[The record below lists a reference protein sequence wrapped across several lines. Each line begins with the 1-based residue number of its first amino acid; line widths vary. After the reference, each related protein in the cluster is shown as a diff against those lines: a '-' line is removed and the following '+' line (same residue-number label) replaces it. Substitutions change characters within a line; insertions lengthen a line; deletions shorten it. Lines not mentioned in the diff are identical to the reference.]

1 MLRFQSLARLSGS
14 CVGLLLGSG
23 AFAGDPSYWE
33 APPHQRPYVTRGF
46 ASDGT
51 LPAVNKGLGLL
62 TAKRYVDPT
71 YPVGPATP
79 GCAAP
84 TINPATRTPM
94 RSSGLV
100 LVPRSR

>member
-1 MLRFQSLARLSGS
+1 MRFQFIARTVGS
-14 CVGLLLGSG
+14 CVGLALGAG
-23 AFAGDPSYWE
+23 AFAGEPSAWE
-33 APPHQRPYVTRGF
+33 APSHQRPYVTRGF

-51 LPAVNKGLGLL
+51 LPAVHKGLGSL
-62 TAKRYVDPT
+62 AVKRYIDPT

-84 TINPATRTPM
+84 TINPITRAPIK
-94 RSSGLV
+94 SSGLV